1 MDFIFMLT
9 RDDRTVADGLSLLDS
24 VADLELRHIGF
35 KDIGADRDTL
45 GALNE
50 RVRAMGAKSYL
61 EVVGAGAGDCLA
73 AARTA
78 VEIGVDR
85 LLGGGPVEATLE
97 ILDGAGIEYFPFPGF
112 PMGHPTELGGTAVDV
127 AAHCVDFMAKGCA
140 GADLLAYRAS
150 DADPMALVRAARGSL
165 NGGTLIV
172 AGSISTVQQIADLS
186 AAGVDAFTI
195 GSAILDGAFSPG
207 KETIRAR
214 IEDVL
219 AACAAPPA

>member
-9 RDDRTVADGLSLLDS
+9 RDDRTVEDGLSLLDG
-24 VADLELRHIGF
+24 VAGLGLRHIGF
-35 KDIGADRDTL
+35 KDIGAGRDTL
-45 GALNE
+45 GALSE
-50 RVRAMGAKSYL
+50 RIRAMGAMSYL
-61 EVVGAGAGDCLA
+61 EIVSTDPGDCLA

-85 LLGGGPVEATLE
+85 LLGGGAVEATLE
-97 ILDGAGIEYFPFPGF
+97 ILDGANIEYFPFPGF
-112 PMGHPTELGGTAVDV
+112 PLGHPTELGGTAADI

-150 DADPMALVRAARGSL
+150 DADPIAMVRAARAAL

-172 AGSISTVQQIADLS
+172 AGSISTAQQIDDLS
-186 AAGVDAFTI
+186 AAGADAFTI
-195 GSAILDGAFSPG
+195 GSAILDGAFSPD
-207 KETIRAR
+207 KDTIRER

-219 AACAAPPA
+219 AACAPAA